1 MHILITKPCDRIHD
15 VHNPNVS
22 IDFIKRRFNV
32 GEDRR
37 FFFLSKVGVAEAFEG
52 QGTIEL

>member
-1 MHILITKPCDRIHD
+1 MRIHIIKPCDRTLD

-22 IDFIKRRFNV
+22 IDFIKRRFNI